1 MHHVT
6 ERLLELKKNALIYG
20 GFNEDLQGGKKK
32 GFLRLSLKASKGG
45 TGFQCLKE
53 QLKKALDLEVE
64 RKIKDI
70 SSGGKGWEILR
81 KEIFSMA
88 EIPSSVS
95 LIRQIEAMITEKPA
109 GCGLCNMK
117 HCFASVVE
125 EEGLRNG
132 VNVLVGKRA
141 RAVICKSDM
150 KYGIRFHKGMLASR
164 ARKGINEGRP

>member
-1 MHHVT
+1 MVIP
-6 ERLLELKKNALIYG
+6 EGAK
-20 GFNEDLQGGKKK
+20 
-32 GFLRLSLKASKGG
+32 
-45 TGFQCLKE
+45 
-53 QLKKALDLEVE
+53 
-64 RKIKDI
+64 
-70 SSGGKGWEILR
+70 GKGWEILR

-95 LIRQIEAMITEKPA
+95 LIRQIEAMITEKPV

-150 KYGIRFHKGMLASR
+150 KYGIR
-164 ARKGINEGRP
+164 